1 MAIAP
6 RHVKARI
13 FRDYLIEQDMLK
25 SFGEHEV
32 EEGILFAGTF
42 ILGEDKRQFII
53 PIDDTPY
60 TNVQFV
66 IADEVPKE
74 KRTKALEL
82 MNTLNLEFP
91 IIKYSI
97 AKTNQLIASFV
108 FHGDEKNFNAERLV
122 MNVLQV
128 CQNINAHQYKD
139 IKEVIG

>member
-6 RHVKARI
+6 RHIKARM
-13 FRDYLIEQDMLK
+13 FRDYLIEENMLK

-32 EEGILFAGTF
+32 ESGILFAGTF

-66 IADEVPKE
+66 IADEVPKD
-74 KRTKALEL
+74 KRTQALEL
-82 MNTLNLEFP
+82 MNTLNLQFP
-91 IIKYSI
+91 LIKYSI
-97 AKTNQLIASFV
+97 AKTNQFIASFV
-108 FHGDEKNFNAERLV
+108 FHGDEKDFNAERLV
-122 MNVLQV
+122 MNVFQV
-128 CQNINAHQYKD
+128 CQNINLYQYKD